1 MFSRISV
8 VVVACLSPTTALVV
22 PPTASSRRAFLGGIA
37 GATCVALGCRPQ
49 PAVAALASELRSGE
63 GTLAAAKG
71 SEDITNALVGL
82 SDVVEQYEGLPTDAL
97 VKELVNSMRSKRSS
111 TKKSAEEWNGIA
123 EEEYNRLMRKV
134 DPWRETELESILAG
148 SIFGLVP
155 AYVVLLGVQQVA
167 PKAFPIAYGG
177 AVALVLGPLLFQ
189 IVVG

>member
-1 MFSRISV
+1 MPKLSLHGASV
-8 VVVACLSPTTALVV
+8 SGASALPGGGGLLVLVAFPNV
-22 PPTASSRRAFLGGIA
+22 
-37 GATCVALGCRPQ
+37 
-49 PAVAALASELRSGE
+49 
-63 GTLAAAKG
+63 
-71 SEDITNALVGL
+71 VGL